1 MVDATPV
8 SLISAFTALVAS
20 IAGPFVTLYV
30 ARTQMRVT
38 VRSANRQRWIEEFR
52 ELIAQ
57 LCSEIAVAAQNREA
71 MIKEGRIVIGGER
84 DLLGNF
90 GKLVYTANK
99 IRLMVDP
106 HEREHQELIATIDAL
121 LALFRAGSENGDLQT
136 TGQEMAQRIVGLTV
150 AIVRREWARVQK
162 GA

>member
-1 MVDATPV
+1 LVDAAPV

-52 ELIAQ
+52 DLIAQ
-57 LCSEIAVAAQNREA
+57 FCSEIAIAAQNRES
-71 MIKEGRIVIGGER
+71 MVKDGRIVIGAER
-84 DLLGNF
+84 DLLGHF

-99 IRLMVDP
+99 IRLMIDP
-106 HEREHQELIATIDAL
+106 HEREHRELLASIDAL
-121 LALFRAGSENGDLQT
+121 LALFRAGSENGDLQAA
-136 TGQEMAQRIVGLTV
+136 GQDMAQRIVGLTV
-150 AIVRREWARVQK
+150 AIVRKEWVRVQK

>member
-1 MVDATPV
+1 MIDATPV

-71 MIKEGRIVIGGER
+71 MIKEGRIVIAGER

-99 IRLMVDP
+99 IRLMIDP
-106 HEREHQELIATIDAL
+106 LDRDHQNLLASIDAL
-121 LALFRAGSENGDLQT
+121 LALFRTGPEGQVLQAS
-136 TGQEMAQRIVGLTV
+136 GQAFAQEIVRLTV
-150 AIVRREWARVQK
+150 AIVRREWMRVQR
-162 GA
+162 GT

>member
-1 MVDATPV
+1 MVDAAPV

-57 LCSEIAVAAQNREA
+57 FCSEIAIAAQNRES
-71 MIKEGRIVIGGER
+71 MVKDGRIVIAEPNGI
-84 DLLGNF
+84 
-90 GKLVYTANK
+90 YWAITASSF
-99 IRLMVDP
+99 
-106 HEREHQELIATIDAL
+106 T
-121 LALFRAGSENGDLQT
+121 
-136 TGQEMAQRIVGLTV
+136 QRTRSG
-150 AIVRREWARVQK
+150 
-162 GA
+162 